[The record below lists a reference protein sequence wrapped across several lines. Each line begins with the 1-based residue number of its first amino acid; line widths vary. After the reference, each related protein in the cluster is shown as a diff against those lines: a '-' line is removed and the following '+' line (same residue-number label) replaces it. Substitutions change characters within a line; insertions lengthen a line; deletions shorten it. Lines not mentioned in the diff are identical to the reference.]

1 MGLAEQLRKTVKGSG
16 LTLYAVAKRSGVPY
30 AVLSRFMTSE
40 RDLRLATVEKLC
52 KLFSMR
58 LTAPK
63 TPKEG

>member
-1 MGLAEQLRKTVKGSG
+1 MKLADQLRKTVKGSG

-30 AVLSRFMTSE
+30 AVLYRFMSGE
-40 RDLRLATVEKLC
+40 RDLRLDTADRLC

-63 TPKEG
+63 KPLEG